1 MSSTT
6 SRRTI
11 PLTAPG
17 GSRGAGGEE
26 NNTDAPPIYPND
38 DGSGNASATDYHKH
52 IDYDVSY
59 IMTQIEKGEPL
70 LQRATVAVIVDD
82 PNFNIDVEET
92 LVDLISKAVS
102 ITSDNISV
110 TNLNFSTDN
119 QQVIGPGLSSRQRLL
134 LILGLALLFVV
145 LLLVAILVFLQMRKK
160 KKAAEEAAA
169 ANPEEVG
176 QSIEKEIEEHKR
188 MLQSEA
194 LANSNQ
200 VENAITQE
208 IREFAKENPEITA
221 ALLRSMLK
229 EDQ

>member
-1 MSSTT
+1 
-6 SRRTI
+6 
-11 PLTAPG
+11 
-17 GSRGAGGEE
+17 
-26 NNTDAPPIYPND
+26 
-38 DGSGNASATDYHKH
+38 
-52 IDYDVSY
+52 
-59 IMTQIEKGEPL
+59 
-70 LQRATVAVIVDD
+70 VAVIVDD

-92 LVDLISKAVS
+92 LIDLISKAVS

-110 TNLNFSTDN
+110 TNLNFPSDS
-119 QQVIGPGLSSRQRLL
+119 QQTSGPGLSSRQRLL

-145 LLLVAILVFLQMRKK
+145 LLLVAILVFLRMRKK
-160 KKAAEEAAA
+160 KAEEEATA
-169 ANPEEVG
+169 ANPEDVG

-200 VENAITQE
+200 MENAITQE
-208 IREFAKENPEITA
+208 IRDFAKENPEIT

>member
-1 MSSTT
+1 M
-6 SRRTI
+6 
-11 PLTAPG
+11 G
-17 GSRGAGGEE
+17 
-26 NNTDAPPIYPND
+26 
-38 DGSGNASATDYHKH
+38 
-52 IDYDVSY
+52 SY
-59 IMTQIEKGEPL
+59 ILTQIEKGEPV

-82 PNFNIDVEET
+82 PDFNIDVEET
-92 LVDLISKAVS
+92 LIDLISKAVS

-110 TNLNFSTDN
+110 TNLNFSTES
-119 QQVIGPGLSSRQRLL
+119 QQTSGGLSSRQRLL

-145 LLLVAILVFLQMRKK
+145 LLLIAILIFLRMRKK
-160 KKAAEEAAA
+160 KPEEEPG
-169 ANPEEVG
+169 ANPDEVG
-176 QSIEKEIEEHKR
+176 QNIEKEIEEHKR

>member
-1 MSSTT
+1 M
-6 SRRTI
+6 I
-11 PLTAPG
+11 GYILTQME
-17 GSRGAGGEE
+17 R
-26 NNTDAPPIYPND
+26 
-38 DGSGNASATDYHKH
+38 
-52 IDYDVSY
+52 
-59 IMTQIEKGEPL
+59 GEPV

-110 TNLNFSTDN
+110 TNLNFSDGTQPAGSD
-119 QQVIGPGLSSRQRLL
+119 GLSSRQRLL

-145 LLLVAILVFLQMRKK
+145 LLLIVLLIFLRMRKK
-160 KKAAEEAAA
+160 KKVEETGAD
-169 ANPEEVG
+169 PDEE
-176 QSIEKEIEEHKR
+176 QRNIEKEIEEHKK

-200 VENAITQE
+200 VESAITQE
-208 IREFAKENPEITA
+208 IRDFAKENPEITA
-221 ALLRSMLK
+221 SLLRSMLK